1 MDTKRGRIFVVTYER
16 EYKKT
21 KDDLIEKIRRNVVCL
36 IIIGSISP
44 LIKTLWDLRST
55 PTENVEKSL
64 KNKKHTSTGSV

>member
-21 KDDLIEKIRRNVVCL
+21 KDHLIEKIRRNVVCL

-55 PTENVEKSL
+55 PIRKRRKVF
-64 KNKKHTSTGSV
+64 KK